1 MFRLARR
8 TTRPFL
14 RSALVVLVWNHRQTV
29 GIWGR
34 SLLAELRRGGKP
46 EISRIR
52 HLLSALYRMT
62 RGTFDDELDGVQRL
76 VVIEPDMV
84 VVEGDGIGVEV
95 AANAL
100 ASVA

>member
-8 TTRPFL
+8 TTRPFV
-14 RSALVVLVWNHRQTV
+14 RSALVVLLWNHRQTV

-34 SLLAELRRGGKP
+34 SIVAELRRGGKP
-46 EISRIR
+46 EMTRLR
-52 HLLSALYRMT
+52 HLLAALYRMT
-62 RGTFDDELDGVQRL
+62 RGTFDDELDGVRRL
-76 VVIEPDMV
+76 VVIEPDVV

-100 ASVA
+100 TAVA